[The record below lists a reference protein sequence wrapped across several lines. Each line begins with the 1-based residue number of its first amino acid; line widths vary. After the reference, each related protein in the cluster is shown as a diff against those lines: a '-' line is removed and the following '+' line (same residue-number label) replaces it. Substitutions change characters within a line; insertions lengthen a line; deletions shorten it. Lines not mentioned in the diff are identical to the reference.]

1 VKQMFDDND
10 KMARIEREI
19 EKRMEV
25 ACEENG
31 WVVAVSLMPPENAT
45 LLIEK
50 FAEERITAFDAKMA
64 LQSVIAFAEA
74 EFGNHLSVGRS
85 DEKILHARAPYH
97 VSLRV
102 YVDASKRIAELAA

>member
-1 VKQMFDDND
+1 MLDDND

-19 EKRMEV
+19 AKRMKA

-50 FAEERITAFDAKMA
+50 FAEERITAFDAQMA
-64 LQSVIAFAEA
+64 LESVIAFAKA
-74 EFGNHLSVGRS
+74 EFGTSVEVERFN
-85 DEKILHARAPYH
+85 EKIPNTRAPYH
-97 VSLRV
+97 VTFLV
-102 YVDASKRIAELAA
+102 KVDASKRVAELAA